1 MSSILLRLSIKRLIA
16 AGAVFL
22 SALLT
27 LGALTGAPSAQA
39 DQHAHAQMAAV
50 MNLPSIHTAH
60 PVPGNPAA
68 TSGIADVTISYPV
81 FNPSVITITAGSTVR
96 WTNSDPF
103 THTTTSDVGSLDP
116 WDSGE
121 LGQNDVFSKTFN
133 TPGTYPY
140 HCAIHTFMHGTVV
153 VVSGKPPTSVLIDG
167 PFEGVV
173 DTPYTF
179 TASVNPLTATQP
191 ITYLWQATGQSDVIH
206 LNSLSDT
213 IVLTWT
219 AGTTGTQW
227 ITATASNDSGAAL
240 DTHVILFGARKVYV
254 PVVMR
259 Q

>member
-1 MSSILLRLSIKRLIA
+1 MSSILLRLSIRRLIA

-27 LGALTGAPSAQA
+27 LAALIGAPAAQA
-39 DQHAHAQMAAV
+39 GQHAHAQMAA
-50 MNLPSIHTAH
+50 MDLPATHTAH
-60 PVPGNPAA
+60 HAPGSPAA
-68 TSGIADVTISYPV
+68 TSGIADVTISDLK
-81 FNPSVITITAGSTVR
+81 FNPPVITITAGSTVR

-116 WDSGE
+116 WDSGD
-121 LGQNDVFSKTFN
+121 LGPTIAFSKTFN

-140 HCAIHTFMHGTVV
+140 HCAIHSFMHGTVV
-153 VVSGKPPTSVLIDG
+153 VVSAQPPTTVLIDG
-167 PFEGVV
+167 PSEGAV

-191 ITYLWQATGQSDVIH
+191 ITYLWQATGQSDVRH
-206 LNSLSDT
+206 LNGLSDT
-213 IVLTWT
+213 IVLTWM

-240 DTHVILFGARKVYV
+240 DTHFILFGARKVYL
-254 PVVMR
+254 PAVMR

>member
-27 LGALTGAPSAQA
+27 LAALIGVPAAQA
-39 DQHAHAQMAAV
+39 GQHAHAQMAA
-50 MNLPSIHTAH
+50 MDLPATHTAH
-60 PVPGNPAA
+60 HVPGSPAA
-68 TSGIADVTISYPV
+68 TSAIADVTISGSR
-81 FNPSVITITAGSTVR
+81 FDPSVITITAGSSVR

-103 THTTTSDVGSLDP
+103 THTTTSDLGSLDP
-116 WDSGE
+116 WDHE
-121 LGQNDVFSKTFN
+121 LGPNEVFSKTFN
-133 TPGTYPY
+133 APGTYPY
-140 HCAIHTFMHGTVV
+140 HCAIHAFMHGTVV
-153 VVSGKPPTSVLIDG
+153 VVSAQPPTTVLIDG

-179 TASVNPLTATQP
+179 MASVNPLTATQP

-206 LNSLSDT
+206 LNGLSDT

-240 DTHVILFGARKVYV
+240 DTHFILFGARKVYL

-259 Q
+259 P